1 MLCGHWGL
9 GGVNWLEQV
18 YRGREMEMT
27 MKCVLDCRC
36 KHVTDDSV
44 SGREMLV
51 VVDLE
56 MSVVWLGVRC
66 ENSPAPGVE
75 PGPPG

>member
-1 MLCGHWGL
+1 MF
-9 GGVNWLEQV
+9 
-18 YRGREMEMT
+18 
-27 MKCVLDCRC
+27 DCRC
-36 KHVTDDSV
+36 EHVTDDSV

-66 ENSPAPGVE
+66 GNSPAPGVE